1 MPASKVAVTLDQQ
14 TVKEVDRWVREGRY
28 PNRSR
33 AVQAALD
40 EMKLRLRRS
49 RLAREA
55 AKLDMEEEKA
65 LAEEGLADDTWPE

>member
-65 LAEEGLADDTWPE
+65 LA